1 MDCNLSRCRNRR
13 LNHMRH
19 HWIRDSYFPRF
30 RKEQLGLFLC
40 LLQQHSCYRLT
51 DCCQFHLFPIKR
63 HLVMSNVR
71 LQDHIQMQLDRNLL
85 NWLKFHLVQH
95 HKWMIRFLFLHL
107 KEEIYIKPIWTI
119 RPYYWIVTYIGCNFV
134 VQVCNHIDLP
144 YYIFGPE

>member
-1 MDCNLSRCRNRR
+1 MGFSQQYQQDNQMDCNLSRCRIRR

-19 HWIRDSYFPRF
+19 RWIRDSYFPKF
-30 RKEQLGLFLC
+30 RKEQLGWFLC

-51 DCCQFHLFPIKR
+51 DCWQFHLFPIKR

-85 NWLKFHLVQH
+85 NWLKSHLVQH

-107 KEEIYIKPIWTI
+107 KEEIHKSHMDFKTI
-119 RPYYWIVTYIGCNFV
+119 LLESYLHRM
-134 VQVCNHIDLP
+134 
-144 YYIFGPE
+144 